1 MVQIPAAT
9 RLLDEAERRPYRDRV
24 APTREGPL
32 TFRTHAV
39 ATLAAIAAVSAACA
53 DSTSALPG
61 ASPTPA
67 VESPSAQFPAV
78 TRPATVY
85 AATASLS
92 RYPGSQ
98 PQSRYVL
105 YAAGDFRF
113 QIIVNGAL
121 EELTGRYA
129 RAGTMLTFEWDIAGG
144 LWMATGALNGEELI
158 VRYNEAMLRA
168 DFANDTYL
176 RLLTIP

>member
-1 MVQIPAAT
+1 MT
-9 RLLDEAERRPYRDRV
+9 S
-24 APTREGPL
+24 
-32 TFRTHAV
+32 HARALV
-39 ATLAAIAAVSAACA
+39 RLAALAGVCAACA
-53 DSTSALPG
+53 GSTSPLPD
-61 ASPTPA
+61 APLAPA
-67 VESPSAQFPAV
+67 AESPFAPFPAV

-98 PQSRYVL
+98 PPSRYVL

-129 RAGTMLTFEWDIAGG
+129 RAGTMLTFEWDVAGG
-144 LWMATGALNGEELI
+144 LWSATGALNGDELL
-158 VRYNEAMLRA
+158 VRYNQAMQRA
-168 DFANDTYL
+168 DFVDDTYL